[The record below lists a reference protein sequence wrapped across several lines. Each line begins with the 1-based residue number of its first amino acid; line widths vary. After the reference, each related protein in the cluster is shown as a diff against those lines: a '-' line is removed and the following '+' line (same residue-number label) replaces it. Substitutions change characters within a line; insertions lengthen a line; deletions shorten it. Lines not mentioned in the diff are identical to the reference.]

1 MDAFI
6 AQAKTL
12 ASQVDQA
19 GRMKLEAALREV
31 LYSLETPGDTMWR
44 LYDQVS
50 DISLLQEDA
59 NSMYRT
65 CNWL

>member
-6 AQAKTL
+6 AQAKSL

-19 GRMKLEAALREV
+19 GRMKLETALREV
-31 LYSLETPGDTMWR
+31 LYSLETPWDTVWR

-50 DISLLQEDA
+50 GIFLFIQYA
-59 NSMYRT
+59 NSEHRT
-65 CNWL
+65 SNWL